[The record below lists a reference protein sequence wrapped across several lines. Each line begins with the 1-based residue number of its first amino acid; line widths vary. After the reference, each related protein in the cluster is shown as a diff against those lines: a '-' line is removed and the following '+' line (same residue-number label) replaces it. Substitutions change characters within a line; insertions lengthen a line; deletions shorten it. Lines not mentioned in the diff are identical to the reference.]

1 VPRTVQIENR
11 KSEIENEPS
20 HRRGAAV
27 AAMFLSGVLFAVMGL
42 TTKATA
48 LPFAGRPLPA
58 AQVALIRFAF
68 GALMLLPL
76 HGRGGIDL
84 LGKNRRGLLGRGIY
98 GGVAV
103 CFYFLALQQTSLSH
117 ALLLNYTSLVF
128 APLFA
133 AAFLRERI
141 TPRTCLAIA
150 IALVGTLLVLVKGP
164 ETGRLNMG
172 DLYGLLSGL
181 LAGAAITE
189 IRRLRQTETAWS
201 VFFYLSIVGVPIA
214 LALMVG
220 LNETLVW
227 PTATGWLLLAAM
239 ATSSMVAQILMTL
252 GFKYVRAAE
261 GTLILMSQLVYTTA
275 ASVWLFG
282 EQLGPMTAI
291 GGALILGAA
300 VWLSLQKADR
310 GRKTVDDG
318 P

>member
-1 VPRTVQIENR
+1 VARTVQIEDR
-11 KSEIENEPS
+11 KPAIENEPS

-27 AAMFLSGVLFAVMGL
+27 AAMFLSGALFAVMGL

-48 LPFAGRPLPA
+48 LPTAGSPLPA
-58 AQVALIRFAF
+58 SQVALVRFAF
-68 GALMLLPL
+68 GALVLLPL
-76 HGRGGIDL
+76 HGRGRINL
-84 LGKNRRGLLGRGIY
+84 LGKDRRGLLGRGIY

-103 CFYFLALQQTSLSH
+103 CFYFLALQQTSLTH
-117 ALLLNYTSLVF
+117 ALLLNYTSLIF

-141 TPRTCLAIA
+141 TARTVVAIA
-150 IALVGTLLVLVKGP
+150 VALIGTLLVLVRGP
-164 ETGRLNMG
+164 ESGQLNVG
-172 DLYGLLSGL
+172 DLYALLSGL

-201 VFFYLSIVGVPIA
+201 VFFYLSVVGVPISIA
-214 LALMVG
+214 LLAG
-220 LNETLVW
+220 LRQALVW
-227 PTATGWLLLAAM
+227 PTTTGWLLLAGM
-239 ATSSMVAQILMTL
+239 AASSMAAQILMTL
-252 GFKYVRAAE
+252 SFKYVRAAE

-300 VWLSLQKADR
+300 VWLSLQKADHR
-310 GRKTVDDG
+310 